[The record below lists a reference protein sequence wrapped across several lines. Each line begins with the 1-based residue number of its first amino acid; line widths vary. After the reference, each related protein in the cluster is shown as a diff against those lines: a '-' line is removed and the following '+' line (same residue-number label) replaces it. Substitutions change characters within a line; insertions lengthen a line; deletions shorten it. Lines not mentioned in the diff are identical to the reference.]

1 MNVAS
6 IITDCHSSSW
16 AAGGHAASDG
26 RGLGWPR
33 LKTRQLGPQNQAIGT
48 REGLTSLEPRGR
60 ELTSTFYLF
69 IFPFFFFFLTESQL
83 MNVTLGVLG
92 PGSCGDISTFSGG
105 TEGAE
110 AWPSLWPF
118 PKGCDSGRPHRG
130 GHTWHLLTERGKP
143 GRGPATLRTPSAQ
156 PC

>member
-16 AAGGHAASDG
+16 AAGGHAVSDG

-69 IFPFFFFFLTESQL
+69 FFHFVFFLIF
-83 MNVTLGVLG
+83 
-92 PGSCGDISTFSGG
+92 DGG
-105 TEGAE
+105 LYDLFIYVGY
-110 AWPSLWPF
+110 
-118 PKGCDSGRPHRG
+118 
-130 GHTWHLLTERGKP
+130 
-143 GRGPATLRTPSAQ
+143 
-156 PC
+156 